1 MSLKTETTESHMKQ
15 WEKIFFACV
24 FAFVFATGCHTNL
37 KTAKGPGKMDLDNIK
52 HGIVF
57 FTFDD
62 RNFNG
67 WLQAIPLFEKYN
79 AHATFMVSGEIDQDT
94 AQKIKML
101 QEHGHSI
108 GLHTKTHSDMPP
120 FCREKSAEEYFSAEI
135 APQLEASKKYGLEIR
150 NFAYPNNAR
159 TDETDAFLLK
169 YFRKLRAGCGRTN
182 GLDLTQHAPLFRS
195 IDSLKTDHLMRGA
208 GIGTYY
214 NSSEEMLCRV
224 LKRAAAENLAVVFFS
239 HNIAPAA
246 QHIHMPTGTLE
257 NCLKLAQELG
267 IKVAGFDEIP

>member
-1 MSLKTETTESHMKQ
+1 MKR
-15 WEKIFFACV
+15 WKKIFFACM
-24 FAFVFATGCHTNL
+24 FVFVLATGYHTMQKNEINQ
-37 KTAKGPGKMDLDNIK
+37 KTEKSIEKMNLDNIK

-94 AQKIKML
+94 AQKIKTL

-108 GLHTKTHSDMPP
+108 GLHTKTHSDMPL

-135 APQLEASKKYGLEIR
+135 APQLEACKKYGLEIR
-150 NFAYPNNAR
+150 NFAYPYNAR

-169 YFRKLRAGCGRTN
+169 YFRKLRAGCGGPTN
-182 GLDLTQHAPLFRS
+182 ELDLTQHAPLFRS